1 MGRKR
6 LVISI
11 ILSFFITVFCHPIY
25 SGGNLFSSLKA
36 TKETKTSRIDFFAA
50 GQAENRLEFLKSSNN
65 LKFYSPEWYHNPQ
78 WIKLPGNGSIVEGML
93 KSKWQDYNLE
103 LKAVGSGDVTIFLSG
118 PDKMHNN
125 IRYPVLVDYKKLVVN
140 GKVIFF
146 KKKTQWHDRP
156 FIYNIKVK
164 DGEKLNVQITAR
176 RHHLRFSD
184 FSKFYHLDYK
194 MLFVIM
200 VLSFLLSYKLV
211 HYVAKFK
218 ILEHNSRI
226 DIVFLCVFFVL
237 LFVPMMKINSEQKS
251 EQENRMLAKYPV
263 FFTANGINVRFGAQ
277 FENWFNDRF
286 GGRENYIQ
294 LLNKIKRIITGYGRY
309 EDNKDAIYNKNENWF
324 FTKKYNSVAMYQHNN
339 LFSQEQLQQILN
351 NFEKIQRWCDNHKIK
366 LYVMLSS
373 DKETLYK
380 KYYPKYYKKVNKISQ
395 KQQLIKFLNE
405 NSTIKIIDPE
415 TELEKSINNGDD
427 VYCRTGTHMN
437 SWGAYLEYKK
447 LITEIAQDFP
457 DIPMIEQ
464 NKLEITQSSDCDLDI
479 LRSMNMPKYNPYKN
493 LYKNIKLKD
502 FKSKFVLYEDLYPEH
517 LRAEKGYS
525 GRFLYRNDKGKY
537 KIFII
542 GDSFAGLY
550 SDFLSYN
557 FKELYRLFLQ
567 IQNEKNKLEIVFPK
581 DQESLYKNKPDI
593 LVIESTERFLYR
605 FLDMKIIPEG
615 E

>member
-25 SGGNLFSSLKA
+25 SGGDLFSSLKA

-184 FSKFYHLDYK
+184 FSKFYHLNYK

-226 DIVFLCVFFVL
+226 DIVFLCIFFVL

-286 GGRENYIQ
+286 WGRNEIMDLYTG
-294 LLNKIKRIITGYGRY
+294 LKYKLNKYYSNSKAFLIK
-309 EDNKDAIYNKNENWF
+309 DKWMFNWG
-324 FTKKYNSVAMYQHNN
+324 
-339 LFSQEQLQQILN
+339 E
-351 NFEKIQRWCDNHKIK
+351 
-366 LYVMLSS
+366 
-373 DKETLYK
+373 LYK
-380 KYYPKYYKKVNKISQ
+380 KNFSENDLKGISEGIEEFNKFCNQHHIKCYIEIVPEKLNFAKDKTFFVRDSLLDVARLKDYVKRNANFNIIYPINEFQNADKKDMTYFKS
-395 KQQLIKFLNE
+395 
-405 NSTIKIIDPE
+405 DHHW
-415 TELEKSINNGDD
+415 TE
-427 VYCRTGTHMN
+427 
-437 SWGAYLEYKK
+437 WGAYVGYLALMERVKKDFPLVEIVPESEFDIFYSENVRAEYGRNFWKGYTCNLLNLKDEDCVSDTRYKNYKHKNEKELQITLLPDSKK
-447 LITEIAQDFP
+447 EFYYQSGNNKRAIVIGNSFAENFVSFLPYSFRRVKKIRTNIASQDNMNLSRWKTEI
-457 DIPMIEQ
+457 
-464 NKLEITQSSDCDLDI
+464 L
-479 LRSMNMPKYNPYKN
+479 
-493 LYKNIKLKD
+493 D
-502 FKSKFVLYEDLYPEH
+502 FKTDIIVIVIQAGYCHGLQDLK
-517 LRAEKGYS
+517 R
-525 GRFLYRNDKGKY
+525 
-537 KIFII
+537 
-542 GDSFAGLY
+542 
-550 SDFLSYN
+550 
-557 FKELYRLFLQ
+557 
-567 IQNEKNKLEIVFPK
+567 
-581 DQESLYKNKPDI
+581 
-593 LVIESTERFLYR
+593 
-605 FLDMKIIPEG
+605 
-615 E
+615 